1 MNESLDAPARAPETQ
16 TAETQA
22 AQTVS
27 RFKWIGWSS
36 LFLALVQSVCTIF
49 VALSGLR
56 LLIGAAAF
64 GAAAGVMKF
73 ADQRIHIDPV
83 RIPMV
88 VFALVG
94 AVFNLAALW
103 QVRRLRGRAASAW
116 RQKTVSR
123 SKFASEKVQLA
134 LSVLTLI
141 LLAVESFYHLRNTH
155 HF

>member
-1 MNESLDAPARAPETQ
+1 MNESLDAPARAPESQ
-16 TAETQA
+16 AAQTQA

-27 RFKWIGWSS
+27 RIKWIGWSS

-56 LLIGAAAF
+56 LLLGAAAF
-64 GAAAGVMKF
+64 GAAIGVMKF
-73 ADQRIHIDPV
+73 ADQKIHIDAV

-88 VFALVG
+88 IFALVG
-94 AVFNLAALW
+94 AVFNLVALW

-141 LLAVESFYHLRNTH
+141 LLAVESFFHLRNTH

>member
-1 MNESLDAPARAPETQ
+1 MDETVEAPGGAPETTAVQ
-16 TAETQA
+16 TM
-22 AQTVS
+22 S
-27 RFKWIGWSS
+27 RFRWVGWSS
-36 LFLALVQSVCTIF
+36 LFLAIVQSVCTIF

-56 LLIGAAAF
+56 LLLGAATF
-64 GAAAGVMKF
+64 GAAIGVMKI
-73 ADQRIHIDPV
+73 ADKRIHVDAV

-88 VFALVG
+88 IFALVG
-94 AVFNLAALW
+94 AVFNLVALW

-116 RQKTVSR
+116 RQKTVSK
-123 SKFASEKVQLA
+123 SKFASEGVQLA